1 MRYLYE
7 AGVRKAGFC
16 CICDGK
22 SPLRKRA
29 GTFFSAVG
37 SAAKDNTKEGGLKI
51 IFDW

>member
-7 AGVRKAGFC
+7 AGVRKAGFY

-22 SPLRKRA
+22 SPLRKKNI
-29 GTFFSAVG
+29 FNSVG
-37 SAAKDNTKEGGLKI
+37 SAAKDNTKEGSLKI